1 MTYPVPTGY
10 TVVAPLPLLEDLPHN
25 EMVNYIRAGLRV
37 IDNGKRLQVETITGG
52 YRFHFNKR
60 TLASTPEDLKQNIGY
75 TYIRQTKLS
84 KQDILRYYGGSG
96 LIQLEV
102 QYSTKP
108 VVTMNRG
115 GAAALFRKM
124 HNKK

>member
-10 TVVAPLPLLEDLPHN
+10 TVVAPLPLLEDVPQN

-60 TLASTPEDLKQNIGY
+60 ALASTPEDLKQNIGY

-84 KQDILRYYGGSG
+84 KQDILRYYGGDE
-96 LIQLEV
+96 LVKLDV
-102 QYSTKP
+102 QYSVKP
-108 VVTMNRG
+108 EVVLKKG
-115 GAAALFRKM
+115 GAASLFRRL
-124 HNKK
+124 HNRK